1 MLTFFY
7 LDKKFKEKMG
17 DDTVKPYVQPNIS
30 KETKHNLIYKP
41 PEEGASVTRT
51 TASVLRSDNI
61 FPRTVAATI
70 SNNVPYH
77 RTSGARFCPNG
88 QILGKGEQI
97 TLILCIY
104 GMGNYIFLIS
114 IKYTSYKYFFAV
126 TFGQASN
133 LHVQNKKE
141 CDMNDTGITE
151 GKIKDI

>member
-1 MLTFFY
+1 MLTYFY
-7 LDKKFKEKMG
+7 LDKKFKEKIG
-17 DDTVKPYVQPNIS
+17 DDMVNPNVQPNIC
-30 KETKHNLIYKP
+30 KETRHNLICKP

-51 TASVLRSDNI
+51 TASVLRSDTI
-61 FPRTVAATI
+61 SQRTVAVTI

>member
-114 IKYTSYKYFFAV
+114 IKYTSHKYFFAV

-133 LHVQNKKE
+133 LHVQNKTE
-141 CDMNDTGITE
+141 CDRTGITE